1 MNRKNPRLQFID
13 AELNPRLKEHNRRAE
28 KAADKAEAA
37 RKKIPKD
44 RKKIKRRMV
53 EEHSGAVK
61 KRLCFEEVDR
71 PASPSKLSHAVR
83 EAPGFAASTQ
93 LHKEVQEADDGNV
106 GVESAG
112 SLLRTAENGGRVL
125 ESAYHAHKLKPYRA
139 AHRGPRKIIDFVG
152 RGGTRERA
160 QFSPQAETELS
171 GLCDDEAERRLEK
184 ANIDLLYQK
193 HIQENPQPASNL
205 LSRWR
210 QKQAI
215 RKQYAAAVRSGQS
228 AVSTVESTARAARNA
243 AQRSRKTTAYFRRH
257 GKGFLT
263 VIALFLTAAFLLSCV
278 SSCTVLVQGG
288 LSVLS
293 ASTYPASDADML
305 GAEAAYAGM
314 EAELQN
320 ELDNYETFHSGYDEY
335 VYDLDS
341 IGHDPYV
348 LMSILSALH
357 PGGWTLDMVG
367 ETLEMIFHQQ
377 YTLTDSVVT
386 ETRYDSDRNPYDY
399 TICTVTL
406 KNHDLSHLPAYLLTE
421 DQLGA
426 YSNYMKNLGNRPD
439 LFPQSEYPNASKK
452 EDYLDYDV
460 PPEALEDETFA
471 AMLKEAEKYLGYPY
485 VWGGSSPSTSFDC
498 SGFVSWVI
506 NHSGWNVGRLGAK
519 ALCNLC
525 TPVSAANARPGD
537 LVFFVNTYD
546 APDPGAPTHCGIY
559 VGNSMMIHCGNPI
572 SYANLNSSYWQNH
585 FYCYGRLP

>member
-1 MNRKNPRLQFID
+1 MNRKNPRLQFTD

-44 RKKIKRRMV
+44 RKKIKRRMA

-71 PASPSKLSHAVR
+71 PAPPSKLSHAVR
-83 EAPGFAASTQ
+83 ELPGLAASTQ
-93 LHKEVQEADDGNV
+93 LHKEAQEAGEDNV
-106 GVESAG
+106 GAESAD
-112 SLLRTAENGGRVL
+112 LMVQTVENGGHIVENACYSR
-125 ESAYHAHKLKPYRA
+125 KLKPYREA
-139 AHRGPRKIIDFVG
+139 A
-152 RGGTRERA
+152 
-160 QFSPQAETELS
+160 QAEH
-171 GLCDDEAERRLEK
+171 RLEE
-184 ANIDLLYQK
+184 ANVNLLYQK
-193 HIQENPQPASNL
+193 HIQDNPQLASNP

-215 RKQYAAAVRSGQS
+215 RKQYAASVRSGQS
-228 AVSTVESTARAARNA
+228 AASTVESTARAARNA
-243 AQRSRKTTAYFRRH
+243 AQRSRKTTAFFRRH

-335 VYDLDS
+335 VYDLNS
-341 IGHDPYV
+341 IGHNPYV

-377 YTLTDSVVT
+377 YTLTESVVT

>member
-1 MNRKNPRLQFID
+1 M
-13 AELNPRLKEHNRRAE
+13 
-28 KAADKAEAA
+28 
-37 RKKIPKD
+37 
-44 RKKIKRRMV
+44 
-53 EEHSGAVK
+53 
-61 KRLCFEEVDR
+61 
-71 PASPSKLSHAVR
+71 
-83 EAPGFAASTQ
+83 
-93 LHKEVQEADDGNV
+93 
-106 GVESAG
+106 
-112 SLLRTAENGGRVL
+112 
-125 ESAYHAHKLKPYRA
+125 
-139 AHRGPRKIIDFVG
+139 
-152 RGGTRERA
+152 
-160 QFSPQAETELS
+160 TE
-171 GLCDDEAERRLEK
+171 
-184 ANIDLLYQK
+184 
-193 HIQENPQPASNL
+193 
-205 LSRWR
+205 
-210 QKQAI
+210 
-215 RKQYAAAVRSGQS
+215 
-228 AVSTVESTARAARNA
+228 
-243 AQRSRKTTAYFRRH
+243 
-257 GKGFLT
+257 
-263 VIALFLTAAFLLSCV
+263 
-278 SSCTVLVQGG
+278 
-288 LSVLS
+288 
-293 ASTYPASDADML
+293 
-305 GAEAAYAGM
+305 
-314 EAELQN
+314 
-320 ELDNYETFHSGYDEY
+320 
-335 VYDLDS
+335 
-341 IGHDPYV
+341 
-348 LMSILSALH
+348 
-357 PGGWTLDMVG
+357 
-367 ETLEMIFHQQ
+367 
-377 YTLTDSVVT
+377 SVVT

-498 SGFVSWVI
+498 SGYVSWVI

>member
-1 MNRKNPRLQFID
+1 MNRKNPRLQFTD

-53 EEHSGAVK
+53 QEHSGAVK

-71 PASPSKLSHAVR
+71 PAPPSKLSHAVR
-83 EAPGFAASTQ
+83 ESPGFVVSTQ
-93 LHKEVQEADDGNV
+93 LHKEAQEADDGNV

-125 ESAYHAHKLKPYRA
+125 ESAYHAHKLKPYRVA
-139 AHRGPRKIIDFVG
+139 AR
-152 RGGTRERA
+152 
-160 QFSPQAETELS
+160 
-171 GLCDDEAERRLEK
+171 AERRLEK

-193 HIQENPQPASNL
+193 HIQENPQPASNP

-228 AVSTVESTARAARNA
+228 AASTVESTARAARNA
-243 AQRSRKTTAYFRRH
+243 RKTTAFFRRH

-278 SSCTVLVQGG
+278 SSCTILVQGG

-377 YTLTDSVVT
+377 YTLTESVVT

-406 KNHDLSHLPAYLLTE
+406 KTHDLSHLPAYLLTE

-498 SGFVSWVI
+498 SGYVSWVI